1 MEEVN
6 PLRAIREHMHWTLV
20 RVARE
25 AGVSKQLVISNE
37 AAQYERPSDTL
48 LDYYLL
54 YRNEWEDAVDY
65 NNLIRDYKAF
75 QYAQRRSNY
84 GVLTFPVNDRYP
96 VGGSNPVNP
105 FMFVCAL
112 SNIPTTRICK
122 LYCVHQGLIHR
133 LIHENNLMQSLPGV
147 LKDALLDSGY
157 SAETIAAFDSA
168 FIEYKRSVR
177 EQVR

>member
-6 PLRAIREHMHWTLV
+6 PLRAIRQTI
-20 RVARE
+20 RQTIATVANG

-48 LDYYLL
+48 MDYYLL
-54 YRNEWEDAVDY
+54 YREQWEDTVDFY
-65 NNLIRDYKAF
+65 TLIKDYEAF

-84 GVLTFPVNDRYP
+84 GVLVFPISDKYPND
-96 VGGSNPVNP
+96 VNP
-105 FMFVCAL
+105 FLFVCAL
-112 SNIPTTRICK
+112 SNIPTTRVCK

-147 LKDALLDSGY
+147 LTSALLDSGY
-157 SAETIAAFDSA
+157 SPQTVAAFDSA
-168 FIEYKRSVR
+168 FVAYKRTVR
-177 EQVR
+177 DKVK